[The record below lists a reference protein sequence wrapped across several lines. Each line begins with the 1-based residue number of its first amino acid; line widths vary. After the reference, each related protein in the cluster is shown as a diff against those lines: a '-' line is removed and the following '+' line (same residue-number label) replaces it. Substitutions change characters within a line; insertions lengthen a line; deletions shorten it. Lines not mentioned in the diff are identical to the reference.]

1 MNSEDIKALVSEMEQ
16 KLDQG
21 VYNTDQIINVF
32 RSKRVTVD
40 DLEKA
45 GVSIDSVSYWR
56 SRGLSLNHD

>member
-45 GVSIDSVSYWR
+45 GVVS
-56 SRGLSLNHD
+56 